1 MFVCFE
7 GIDGVGK
14 TTQATMLLDRIR
26 QDGGKAELVA
36 DPGTTALGLAVRQI
50 LLHSD
55 EPMTNM
61 AQMLLFSAA
70 RAELA
75 AHIKTRLAE
84 GVTVI
89 CDRWLLSTLVY
100 QGVLGGI
107 DHALITEISRKTAQL
122 NPRLCFL
129 LELPVEEAMKRVGK
143 PRDRYERRSPED
155 WQRMHE
161 AYQAFTEPFPTHSFD
176 PPYRVG
182 TTTVKRIDASLPLE
196 EVHALVYARYLR
208 ATDQATVVN

>member
-14 TTQATMLLDRIR
+14 TTQARLLMARIR
-26 QDGGKAELVA
+26 QDGGEAEMVA
-36 DPGTTALGLAVRQI
+36 DPGTTSLGLAVRQI

-75 AHIKTRLAE
+75 AHIKQRLAE

-107 DHALITEISRKTAQL
+107 DQGLITHIFRKTAQL
-122 NPRLCFL
+122 DPHLCFL
-129 LELPVEEAMKRVGK
+129 LELPVDEAMKRVGK

-155 WQRMHE
+155 WQRMHD
-161 AYQAFTEPFPTHSFD
+161 AYQLFTSPTLPRHFEA
-176 PPYRVG
+176 PYRAGSTV
-182 TTTVKRIDASLPLE
+182 VKRIDAALPVE
-196 EVHALVYARYLR
+196 EVHALAYARYLKVAAR
-208 ATDQATVVN
+208 ASTVN

>member
-1 MFVCFE
+1 VFVCFE

-14 TTQATMLLDRIR
+14 TTQARLLLDRIR
-26 QDGGKAELVA
+26 QDGGKAEMVA

-55 EPMTNM
+55 APITTM
-61 AQMLLFSAA
+61 AQMLLFSAS

-75 AHIKTRLAE
+75 EHIKQRLAE

-107 DHALITEISRKTAQL
+107 DHNLITDIFRKTAKL
-122 NPRLCFL
+122 DPHLCFL
-129 LELPVEEAMKRVGK
+129 LELPVAEAMQRVGK
-143 PRDRYERRSPED
+143 PRDRYERRGRED
-155 WQRMHE
+155 WQRMQE
-161 AYQAFTEPFPTHSFD
+161 AYQAFTSPMPTHSFE
-176 PPYRVG
+176 PPYRRPA
-182 TTTVKRIDASLPLE
+182 TTVKRVDAAFSVE
-196 EVHALVYARYLR
+196 EVHALVYEQYLKKS
-208 ATDQATVVN
+208 ALASTVN

>member
-14 TTQATMLLDRIR
+14 TTQAKMLLDRIR
-26 QDGGKAELVA
+26 QDGGKAEIVA
-36 DPGTTALGLAVRQI
+36 DPGTTALGLAVRQ
-50 LLHSD
+50 LLLESD

-61 AQMLLFSAA
+61 AQMLLFSAT

-75 AHIKTRLAE
+75 AHIKQRLAE

-107 DHALITEISRKTAQL
+107 DRELITHIFQKTAQL
-122 NPRLCFL
+122 DPHLCFL
-129 LELPVEEAMKRVGK
+129 LELPVDEAMRRVGK

-155 WQRMHE
+155 WQRMHD
-161 AYQAFTEPFPTHSFD
+161 AYQLFTSPTLPLHFEAL
-176 PPYRVG
+176 YKAGATV
-182 TTTVKRIDASLPLE
+182 VKRIDAALLVE
-196 EVHALVYARYLR
+196 EVHALAYARYLKVSAR
-208 ATDQATVVN
+208 VSTVN

>member
-14 TTQATMLLDRIR
+14 TTQATMLMDRIR

-75 AHIKTRLAE
+75 AHIKSRMAE

-107 DHALITEISRKTAQL
+107 DHALIMDISRKTAQL

-129 LELPVEEAMKRVGK
+129 LELPVNEAMKRVGK

-161 AYQAFTEPFPTHSFD
+161 AYQDFTDPLPKHSFEV
-176 PPYRVG
+176 PYRFG
-182 TTTVKRIDASLPLE
+182 TTVVKRIDASLPVE
-196 EVHALVYARYLR
+196 EVHAHVYARYLKVADR
-208 ATDQATVVN
+208 ASTAN